1 MTDRRMDNWNWV
13 AYEGGGHVK
22 LYELHVGQTPLD
34 IWLSADRKNEHGYEA
49 HLGYQRNNWKP
60 KRVIAKWEV
69 GRGLETLTHP
79 TTGVITSYAEKTL
92 PKAKDAALRFI
103 VEHRSYIRK
112 VIVEEAIL
120 AQTIA
125 MRHQALEST
134 IGTLLGGIKDGDYSP
149 DNYRQGVFIDRLA
162 DAPAGLRDFDRRRGR
177 I

>member
-79 TTGVITSYAEKTL
+79 
-92 PKAKDAALRFI
+92 
-103 VEHRSYIRK
+103 
-112 VIVEEAIL
+112 
-120 AQTIA
+120 
-125 MRHQALEST
+125 
-134 IGTLLGGIKDGDYSP
+134 
-149 DNYRQGVFIDRLA
+149 
-162 DAPAGLRDFDRRRGR
+162 
-177 I
+177 